1 MHTRHRYLCMQV
13 FVKCRVVHNNLHC
26 KPSKMM
32 LWLPTYGRLYE
43 RLIGRL
49 SLGPGQ
55 WLWLFKRSGQG
66 QSQPRPTFWLGLAWL
81 LASGQGQHSTRQG
94 GCGGPAFKEPA
105 ASHCCCC
112 NDNLMLTIV
121 ASGSAGVKST
131 SLRHNRVQSSR
142 NPSCLDISA
151 YIVHSL

>member
-26 KPSKMM
+26 KPSKMT
-32 LWLPTYGRLYE
+32 LWLPTYGRLDEHLYG

-66 QSQPRPTFWLGLAWL
+66 QSQPRPTFWLGLAWPDFG
-81 LASGQGQHSTRQG
+81 LASGFRPRPAQHYLQDLAQNADLSRQFNYITMNTG
-94 GCGGPAFKEPA
+94 
-105 ASHCCCC
+105 
-112 NDNLMLTIV
+112 
-121 ASGSAGVKST
+121 KST
-131 SLRHNRVQSSR
+131 GPRTVE
-142 NPSCLDISA
+142 
-151 YIVHSL
+151 